1 MMHPSGRRNE
11 YDGEEEF
18 WVTVKESGKKVES
31 ATYSEIHQKESE
43 ALLVHLLSFT
53 VKYFPLT
60 ITVKIPLVNS

>member
-1 MMHPSGRRNE
+1 MMHPNERRNE

-31 ATYSEIHQKESE
+31 STYSELHQKESE
-43 ALLVHLLSFT
+43 ALLVALT

-60 ITVKIPLVNS
+60 ITVNSCN